1 MKKFKVT
8 CEYEN
13 EEIIEAETEEEALD
27 KFEELENNM
36 EGADFALHRT
46 RLDAEEL
53 E

>member
-27 KFEELENNM
+27 KFEDLENKM
-36 EGADFALHRT
+36 CGADFALCRFK
-46 RLDAEEL
+46 LDAEEL

>member
-8 CEYEN
+8 SQYEN

-27 KFEELENNM
+27 KFEELENKM
-36 EGADFALHRT
+36 EGADFALRRT
-46 RLDAEEL
+46 NLEAEEL